1 MDEATMTPIDEL
13 TAHELRKIIV
23 AACAGTLI
31 EWYDFFVFG
40 SMSSTTASQ
49 FYKTGTPEGD
59 LIAWLGAYA
68 VGFLFRPFGAVVFGY
83 LGDKLGRKF
92 TFTFTI
98 VTMGVSTTLCG
109 CLPTYANIGVAAGVL
124 LIILRII
131 QGLAIGGEYGGAATY
146 IAEHCPQRHRGFY
159 TSFLQATATGG
170 LCLSLIMI
178 LIFRQALGLENWT
191 SFGWRFPF
199 IFSVLLVAAALYIRL
214 KMKESPMF
222 AEAKESGKTK
232 KNPIIESF
240 ARPYNLYYV
249 CISLFGATMG
259 QGVVWYTA
267 QFYSLTFIQSTLK
280 TPLTDSYLIILISCF
295 LGLPGFVLVG
305 YLSDKYG
312 RKPFILGG
320 MLLGAVMFYPCYLG
334 LNNFRPY
341 ENNNDTSPLRSS
353 YSPAMMG
360 FIVWIMVCFV
370 NLVYGPMAAF
380 LVELFPTSIRYT
392 SMSLPYHIGN
402 GVFGG
407 LVPVIAV
414 TIATNTGNIF
424 GGLFFPICIA
434 AVCFLVAIAVTPET
448 LGTDIMKMDA
458 AGRKGATPSAT
469 NELNDATASDKYI
482 AAI

>member
-1 MDEATMTPIDEL
+1 MGEATLTPIAEL
-13 TAHELRKIIV
+13 PAHELRKIIV

-40 SMSSTTASQ
+40 SLSSTTASQ
-49 FYKTGTPEGD
+49 FYKTGTPDGD
-59 LIAWLGAYA
+59 LIAWLAAYA

-83 LGDKLGRKF
+83 LGDKIGRKF

-109 CLPTYANIGVAAGVL
+109 CLPTYANIGVTAGVL
-124 LIILRII
+124 LIILRIV

-146 IAEHCPQRHRGFY
+146 IAEHCPQH
-159 TSFLQATATGG
+159 ATATGG

-178 LIFRQALGLENWT
+178 LIFRQALGTDNWT

-199 IFSVLLVAAALYIRL
+199 IFSVILVAAALYIRL
-214 KMKESPMF
+214 KMKESPIF
-222 AEAKESGKTK
+222 IEAKEAGKTT

-240 ARPYNLYYV
+240 VRPYNLYYV

-280 TPLTDSYLIILISCF
+280 TPLTDSYLIILIACF

-305 YLSDKYG
+305 YLSDNYG

-320 MLLGAVMFYPCYLG
+320 MLLGAVLFYPCYLG

-341 ENNNDTSPLRSS
+341 ENNVANSSLRTN

-424 GGLFFPICIA
+424 GGLFFPIGIA
-434 AVCFLVAIAVTPET
+434 AGCFLIAVAVTPET
-448 LGTDIMKMDA
+448 LGADIMKMDA
-458 AGRKGATPSAT
+458 AGRKGETPAAANDL
-469 NELNDATASDKYI
+469 NEVTAVDEYI
-482 AAI
+482 VAK